1 MSHATKQMSL
11 EIERLSLPALIFEK
25 AVPGWGRVM
34 HQLQEAQEVSCSA
47 GTLLPN
53 RRKYLAWEYEC
64 KEGHKYLLTTKR
76 ADRKLDGYRGIL
88 FKDGEDLTWLRHDTI
103 EAFEQELGSRVCLTI
118 CDSWSNQ
125 FIYRQQTNAAEPD
138 GLRPPQ
144 IGALHAISA
153 HWSLSNEPATIVMPT
168 GTGKTETML
177 SALIESQSKCML
189 VVVPSVALKGQTAN
203 KFVSLGML
211 PELGVVPHS
220 ITKPVVGIIDHQI
233 TSEDQLKIFEQ
244 CNVVVAV
251 VNSFSSK
258 KTETLLSEIADCC
271 SHLVLDEAH
280 HVAAASWNRLKTA
293 FSEKNKPVFQFTAT
307 PFRED
312 HSPLGGKVIYNYPLG
327 RAQDEGYFLPIK
339 FQGVFEVETDVADR
353 RIAETA
359 VAQLRADLELGYDH
373 RLLARCQRI
382 SRAEKVLEIYRSVAP
397 ELNPTLVH
405 SQKGSVDQHIED
417 LRSGACKIVVTVN
430 MLSEGF
436 DLPSLKVAAIHDTF
450 KSLAVTLQFAGRFP
464 RVGSGNLGTPTIVA
478 NTGIE
483 DVSSAL
489 QGLYDEDADWDSML
503 KELQFEKVAE
513 RLRFE
518 EFNRKCRDLDNG
530 EVSEETIAAKLNAKN
545 LNFRFNTVVYRNAK
559 EFNSYGLRNGL
570 EKNHRLVRS
579 WQIEDRNVAFY
590 VTRLVEKPR
599 FSNSKLVED
608 STFNLYAMYYDAERE
623 LLHIGSSTS
632 SMNCHENLAKAVSGN
647 GVVRIRDE
655 QTYRIFCKI
664 ESLMLLQVGL
674 LSGGGARNHRYS
686 MFAGAD
692 VKDAI
697 ARIHDGATKSN
708 FFGDGFQDGGP
719 VGIGCSSRGKIWG
732 RDTGSLD
739 EWVEWCNQVATE
751 LLDGNA
757 DTSKLIDNVLLREI
771 IPHLPTDK
779 EPWFIEWPERFNRLN
794 EYSLK
799 LSADQIEEPLYRWG
813 ISLLQ
818 YDVKENCF
826 DFTISH
832 SEGVL
837 PASTYR
843 LSITGEEGA
852 GFAVSL
858 LDGPKLKLCG
868 LKQEQT
874 LEDFFKEYP
883 PILDFI
889 DHSFL
894 EGANFVDPKQTPP
907 AYSASDLD
915 VRDWTPVNIRK
926 ESRWKGGV
934 FHEDS
939 IQAQAMQWCLDEG
952 FEIIVD
958 DDGANE
964 VADIVAVKEE
974 GDGLRLRLL
983 HCKYSATDDSGARI
997 EDVVEVSSQAVKN
1010 IRWMWDLNALRTR
1023 LNKRDK
1029 DRTAKGASRYFRGDP
1044 SMLKKVARISQIRP
1058 RYEKEVVIVQ
1068 PGISA
1073 SKISGEMSSV
1083 LGSADAYI
1091 RTRLGCKL
1099 KVWCST

>member
-1 MSHATKQMSL
+1 MSETTGQMPL
-11 EIERLSLPALIFEK
+11 EIENLKLPALVFEK
-25 AVPGWGRVM
+25 TIRGWGRIT
-34 HQLQEAQEVSCSA
+34 HQLDEAQELQCST
-47 GTLLPN
+47 GSLLSG
-53 RRKYLAWEYEC
+53 RRTNLAWEYEC
-64 KEGHKYLLTTKR
+64 QDGQKYLVTTKK
-76 ADRKLDGYRGIL
+76 ADRRLDGYFGIL
-88 FKDGEDLTWLRHDTI
+88 FTDEGKLSWLRHEELDAL
-103 EAFEQELGSRVCLTI
+103 ESAFESGVSSDI
-118 CDSWSNQ
+118 SASWSNQ
-125 FIYRQQTNAAEPD
+125 FFYRVESSAPEPD

-177 SALIESQSKCML
+177 SALIESQAKCML
-189 VVVPSVALKGQTAN
+189 VIVPSVALKGQTAG
-203 KFVSLGML
+203 KFISLGML
-211 PELGVVPHS
+211 PELGVVPQGIS
-220 ITKPVVGIIDHQI
+220 KPVVGIIDHQI
-233 TSEDQLKIFEQ
+233 TSEDQLAVFEQ

-258 KTETLLSEIADCC
+258 KTTALLSEIADRC

-280 HVAAASWNRLKTA
+280 HVAAASWNRLKMA
-293 FSEKNKPVFQFTAT
+293 FSKKNKPILQFTAT

-312 HSPLGGKVIYNYPLG
+312 HSPLGGKVIYNYPLS
-327 RAQDEGYFLPIK
+327 RAQEEGYFLPIK
-339 FQGVFEVETDVADR
+339 FKGVFEVETDVADR

-359 VAQLRADLELGYDH
+359 VAQLKADFEAGYDH

-382 SRAEKVLEIYRSVAP
+382 SRAEEVLGIYRSIAP
-397 ELNPTLVH
+397 EMNPTLVH
-405 SQKGSVDQHIED
+405 SQKGSVDKHIEN

-430 MLSEGF
+430 MLAEGF
-436 DLPSLKVAAIHDTF
+436 DLPSLKIAAIHDTF

-483 DVSSAL
+483 DVSRAL

-503 KELQFEKVAE
+503 RELQFEKVAE
-513 RLRFE
+513 SLRFE

-530 EVSEETIAAKLNAKN
+530 EVSEESIAAKLSAKN
-545 LNFRFNTVVYRNAK
+545 LKFRFNTVVYRNAK
-559 EFNSYGLRNGL
+559 NFNPYGLRNGL

-579 WQIEDRNVAFY
+579 WEIEDKNVAFY

-608 STFNLYAMYYDAERE
+608 STFNLYAMYYDEERE

-632 SMNCHENLAKAVSGN
+632 SINCHQNLAEAISGK
-647 GVVRIRDE
+647 GVLRIRDE
-655 QTYRIFCKI
+655 QTYRVFCRI
-664 ESLMLLQVGL
+664 ESLMLQQVGL

-697 ARIHDGATKSN
+697 ARIHDGAIKSN
-708 FFGDGFQDGGP
+708 FFGNGFQDGGP
-719 VGIGCSSRGKIWG
+719 VGVGCSSRGKIWG

-739 EWVEWCNQVATE
+739 GWIDWCNQIASE
-751 LLDGNA
+751 LLDASA
-757 DTSKLIDNVLLREI
+757 DTSKLIDNVLLREV
-771 IPHLPTDK
+771 IPALPADK
-779 EPWFIEWPERFNRLN
+779 EPWFIEWPEKFNRLN

-813 ISLLQ
+813 ISLSG
-818 YDVKENCF
+818 YDLKENCI

-832 SEGVL
+832 GEGVL
-837 PASTYR
+837 PDATYQ
-843 LSITGEEGA
+843 LSLTGEEGP

-858 LDGPKLKLCG
+858 LNGSKLKFCG
-868 LKQEQT
+868 LKQDQI
-874 LEDFFKEYP
+874 LENFFKEYP
-883 PILDFI
+883 PILNFI

-907 AYSASDLD
+907 AYSISNLD
-915 VRDWTPVNIRK
+915 VRDWTPVDIRK
-926 ESRWKGGV
+926 ESRWKDGI
-934 FHEDS
+934 FHDDS
-939 IQAQAMQWCLDEG
+939 IQAQAMRWCAEEG

-964 VADIVAVKEE
+964 IADIVAVKEE

-983 HCKYSATDDSGARI
+983 HCKYSAGDNAGARI
-997 EDVVEVSSQAVKN
+997 KDVVEVSSQAVKN
-1010 IRWMWDLNALRTR
+1010 VPWMWDLNALRTR
-1023 LNKRDK
+1023 LNKREK
-1029 DRTAKGASRYFRGDP
+1029 DRLAKGASRYYNGDT

-1073 SKISGEMSSV
+1073 GKISGEMSSV
-1083 LGSADAYI
+1083 LGSADAFI

-1099 KVWCST
+1099 QVWCSK